1 MASHIDLDEERQFKP
16 IADVQSR
23 YKLLNNLDRVLGWI
37 QTGQTVPVLINL
49 TLTNRCTHKCPMCT
63 SKDLLDDRTAPL
75 DRVKELITEL
85 KELGVKAFGLGGG
98 GDPTCHPHFEEV
110 IRFIGEQGMEVG
122 ITTNGQLLTP
132 GIINAA
138 VEHCTWMRVSL
149 DADSPQTYK
158 KVHGMDAPDFER
170 VLDNVRALVAEK
182 RRQKSSVALG
192 TTYLLGQHTV
202 QGAYGATALARDL
215 GVDYMRLRPFFIWNT
230 PNKEK
235 EKQETAI
242 VELGRKRTGGRSF
255 DEKRAGGDEF
265 FDLIAAE
272 LERCKELETDIFS
285 VSFPESRVN
294 RKEELHKRVHKCCSV
309 HNFTVVIAADLNV
322 YPCCMLE
329 DTPKYVLGN
338 LKNQS
343 FQEMWASEQR
353 RAACERIDFS
363 DCPNPCMLEN
373 HNELLWEL
381 REGEL
386 RSDTKLSDI
395 LEATR
400 TKIPHANFL

>member
-1 MASHIDLDEERQFKP
+1 MAAHIDLNEERKFSP
-16 IADVQSR
+16 ISDVQSR

-37 QTGQTVPVLINL
+37 QTGDTVPILINL

-75 DRVKELITEL
+75 ERVKEIITEL
-85 KELGVKAFGLGGG
+85 KSLGVKAFGLGGG

-132 GIINAA
+132 GIIAAA

-149 DADSPQTYK
+149 DADCPETYR
-158 KVHGMDAPDFER
+158 KVHGLGQAEFEQ
-170 VLDNVRALVAEK
+170 VKQNVRALVAEK
-182 RRQKSSVALG
+182 KRQGSSVALG
-192 TTYLLGQHTV
+192 ATYLLGQHTLD
-202 QGAYGATALARDL
+202 GAYGATALAREL
-215 GVDYMRLRPFFIWNT
+215 GVDYMRLRPFFIWQT
-230 PNKEK
+230 GKGK
-235 EKQETAI
+235 KDAETQL
-242 VELGRKRTGGRSF
+242 VELERKRTGGRSF

-265 FDLIAAE
+265 FAGAAAE
-272 LERCKELETDIFS
+272 LERCKTLETDSFS
-285 VSFPESRVN
+285 VSFPEARVN
-294 RKEELHKRVHKCCSV
+294 RKEELKKRVHRCCSV
-309 HNFTVVIAADLNV
+309 HHFTVVIAADLNV

-343 FQEMWASEQR
+343 FREMWESSQR
-353 RAACERIDFS
+353 RDACSRIDFS

-381 REGEL
+381 REGQL

-395 LEATR
+395 LDATR